1 MIQNQEQFFDSI
13 ACARQLPNYGR
24 NVKERRKKEKKASK
38 CNNWAI
44 RKQSR
49 SSSIETAPLLLF
61 YLLKVPYLV
70 IESITDTITT
80 TTTITS
86 TSYYNMASDEHWEA
100 HYFW

>member
-24 NVKERRKKEKKASK
+24 NVKERRKKASK

-49 SSSIETAPLLLF
+49 SRSIETAPLLLF

-80 TTTITS
+80 TITS